1 MKKNLYLKMMA
12 IIFGISLAT
21 FLVIRFYVMNSFRE
35 KLIRQVP
42 KSAVD
47 TAYSVIE
54 SVAKE
59 YQEKK
64 LTESA
69 AQEQIK
75 SIISNLRLD
84 DGSYFGI
91 HDLNLKMILHPIKTA
106 LNGTDLNN
114 YKSPTGRLIFVEMN
128 QAVAKENGRA
138 WYNYYWPKPNEAV
151 DKEKTSYLRV
161 YNPWG
166 WVIGSG
172 MYVEDVEASM
182 HDFFLKIEIIISLLF
197 GTAIISGHFIAKKIS
212 EKLKDVAAEVNHTAM
227 SFKETATE
235 TQKSIQ
241 SLAQISVEQASAIEE
256 TAASV
261 HEIRS
266 MAEQNSKNSEE
277 ALKFSDQNKKISLKG
292 KEALTDLEVAI
303 HDIEKSIEN
312 MNEEIENNNKKF
324 EDIILVITE
333 INNKTKVINDIVF
346 QTKLL
351 SFNASVEAA
360 RAGEHGKG
368 FSVVAEE
375 VGKLA
380 AMSGD
385 ASKEINDLIS
395 SSAERISAIVTES
408 KKILSSLNGETTA
421 KVEKGQATSNEF
433 SQIFD
438 NIIQNIEK
446 MSNSINE
453 MSMASK
459 EQGEGITQINMAL
472 NQLTDAGHQGMNS
485 TENIKLQIESLYK
498 GTENL
503 DGSVK
508 VLNKEIHG

>member
-1 MKKNLYLKMMA
+1 L
-12 IIFGISLAT
+12 
-21 FLVIRFYVMNSFRE
+21 
-35 KLIRQVP
+35 
-42 KSAVD
+42 
-47 TAYSVIE
+47 
-54 SVAKE
+54 
-59 YQEKK
+59 
-64 LTESA
+64 
-69 AQEQIK
+69 
-75 SIISNLRLD
+75 
-84 DGSYFGI
+84 
-91 HDLNLKMILHPIKTA
+91 
-106 LNGTDLNN
+106 
-114 YKSPTGRLIFVEMN
+114 
-128 QAVAKENGRA
+128 
-138 WYNYYWPKPNEAV
+138 EA
-151 DKEKTSYLRV
+151 
-161 YNPWG
+161 
-166 WVIGSG
+166 
-172 MYVEDVEASM
+172 
-182 HDFFLKIEIIISLLF
+182 
-197 GTAIISGHFIAKKIS
+197 
-212 EKLKDVAAEVNHTAM
+212 
-227 SFKETATE
+227 
-235 TQKSIQ
+235 
-241 SLAQISVEQASAIEE
+241 
-256 TAASV
+256 
-261 HEIRS
+261 
-266 MAEQNSKNSEE
+266 
-277 ALKFSDQNKKISLKG
+277 
-292 KEALTDLEVAI
+292 AI

-312 MNEEIENNNKKF
+312 MNGEIENNNKKF

-408 KKILSSLNGETTA
+408 KKILSSLNRETTA